1 MTPTPRPQSS
11 LTFTSFTPR
20 PRVTGPRSRSAS
32 RSGQATPRTHWGAGA
47 GGDRSM
53 SHSIIWCRT
62 QQMTRCRRH
71 QSGPP
76 SVLLTR
82 NKHLRVAGI
91 SASLSTWVT
100 SSKKTYQSSN
110 WKYLETELCED
121 YFWEA
126 SFLVQE
132 NVTGLHSPKVLW
144 PESAYV
150 VQSW

>member
-1 MTPTPRPQSS
+1 MTPTPRPRSS

-20 PRVTGPRSRSAS
+20 PRVTGPRSRSALL
-32 RSGQATPRTHWGAGA
+32 SGQATPRTQRGA

-53 SHSIIWCRT
+53 SHSTIWCRT
-62 QQMTRCRRH
+62 QQMTRCWRH

-76 SVLLTR
+76 SVLSTR
-82 NKHLRVAGI
+82 NKNLRVAGI
-91 SASLSTWVT
+91 SASLSTWVI
-100 SSKKTYQSSN
+100 SSGKHRYQCSN

>member
-1 MTPTPRPQSS
+1 M
-11 LTFTSFTPR
+11 TFTSFTPR

-32 RSGQATPRTHWGAGA
+32 RSGQATSRTQWVA

-53 SHSIIWCRT
+53 SHSTIWCRT

-71 QSGPP
+71 QSGPL

-82 NKHLRVAGI
+82 NRNLRVAGI

-100 SSKKTYQSSN
+100 SLTKTYQCSN
-110 WKYLETELCED
+110 WIYLETELCED

-144 PESAYV
+144 PESASV